1 MKFLTPLSSL
11 VLLLAG
17 GFLASPA
24 LADQVEAL
32 KGTFDEAVVSIEK
45 GPEGLV
51 VKTAAR
57 EIPLDTVKAIRFRR
71 ASTKTGTARLVLTN
85 GDFVRGLVEVGD
97 EDNLGF
103 KSISLGTR
111 KISMEMVRALIP
123 AGRTPV
129 EERALLA
136 RLKATDEVDWVF
148 LDNDGKSKGSITSID
163 AGKVAIDTDTQDGDG
178 MGPLSFD
185 LSRVRLISVAPL
197 GDEKETDSTGLIG
210 VARLHDGSQLRG
222 EIVSLDDKTLTIMH
236 PLAEGKGLKISRK
249 QVSEIS
255 LQGGR
260 FAYLS
265 DLQPAGVEQRFPA
278 EFTYEVDV
286 WGFKRDRS
294 VAGGPLSLGGKTY
307 AKGLGVH
314 SYCKLTYRL
323 GKSYTKFK
331 ATIGLDDSVKYL
343 GEPGFG
349 GVVFRVLVDGKPA
362 TEYPNGIAIKKGRP
376 AQTIEV
382 KLTGKQTLTLIA
394 DFDSVSLH
402 VLGRANWADAHLIR

>member
-1 MKFLTPLSSL
+1 MKTLTPLASL
-11 VLLLAG
+11 ALLAAC
-17 GFLASPA
+17 LAPHAS
-24 LADQVEAL
+24 ADQVEAL
-32 KGTFDEAVVSIEK
+32 EGTFNESVVSIEK
-45 GPEGLV
+45 GAEGLV

-57 EIPLDTVKAIRFRR
+57 AIPLDTVKAIRFRR
-71 ASTKTGTARLVLTN
+71 ASNKPGTSRLVLSN

-97 EDNLGF
+97 EDNVGF
-103 KSISLGTR
+103 KSISLGSR
-111 KISMEMVRALIP
+111 KISLELVRALIP
-123 AGRTPV
+123 AGQTAI
-129 EERALLA
+129 EERALLGQ
-136 RLKATDEVDWVF
+136 LKTSDEVDWVL
-148 LDNDGKSKGSITSID
+148 LDNGGKSSGSITSID
-163 AGKVAIDTDTQDGDG
+163 AGRVTIDTDTQDGDG
-178 MGPLSFD
+178 MGQLSFD
-185 LSRVRLISVAPL
+185 ISKVRLISIAPL
-197 GDEKETDSTGLIG
+197 GDGDKDAASSGMVG
-210 VARLHDGSQLRG
+210 VANLHDGSQLRG
-222 EIVSLDDKTLTIMH
+222 EIVSLDDKNLTILH
-236 PLAEGKGLKISRK
+236 PLARGKGLEIERK

-286 WGFKRDRS
+286 WGYKRDRS

-307 AKGLGVH
+307 AKGIGVH

-323 GKSYTKFK
+323 GKSYSRFK

-362 TEYPNGIAIKKGRP
+362 AEYPNGIAIKKGRP

-382 KLTGKQTLTLIA
+382 KLEGKATLTLIA
-394 DFDSVSLH
+394 DFDPVSLH